1 MVDAVFAKSG
11 RLSRFILR
19 KERVRIPL
27 WLAGLTFFTLIVPIA
42 FKDLYPTQ
50 EERDAMAEGM
60 RNPAMTAMVGPG
72 DLDHYTIGAMTA
84 HQMLLFTAVVVGL
97 MNILLVTRHTR
108 GEEEDGSA
116 ELVRSL
122 PVGRLSYVHAA
133 LSVMILTNVVLAL
146 LTGFGL
152 YALRL
157 DSMDLEGSL
166 LYGAVIGAIG
176 LFFAAVTVLFAQFSA
191 SSRATIGYAVT
202 VLVLSYLV
210 RAIGDV
216 VNDAIS
222 WFSPLGW
229 VTKAEVYTNNRW
241 GPVWLTLGAS
251 ALLLAAAYYLQ
262 ALRDLG
268 AGFLPPRPGRKHASS
283 LLRRPTGL
291 ALRLQR
297 TGMIAWAVGMLLIG
311 LSYGSVLG
319 DLELFFS
326 DNEMMRQFLS
336 PAPGVSLT
344 EQFIPMLM
352 AVMAILGTIPPVMV
366 VNKLYSE
373 EKKGRMGHVLG
384 GAVSRTRLMTG
395 YVTLAAV
402 NGFVMLSLAALGL
415 WSAGTTVMEEPFA
428 FGTVFGAAI
437 AYYPAVLVIIGAAA
451 SLIGTVPR
459 LASVVWLYL
468 FFSFV
473 VVYLGGLFQFPDWV
487 ETLSPYGH
495 IPELPVEDVD
505 YNIVFVL
512 VAVAI
517 LLVAVGLTGY
527 RRRDVD
533 G

>member
-1 MVDAVFAKSG
+1 MADAVFAKSG
-11 RLSRFILR
+11 RLSRFIVR
-19 KERVRIPL
+19 KDRVRIPL

-42 FKDLYPTQ
+42 LKDLYPTQ

-108 GEEEDGSA
+108 GDEEDGRV
-116 ELVRSL
+116 EMIRSL
-122 PVGRLSYVHAA
+122 PVGRLSYFHAA
-133 LSVMILTNVVLAL
+133 VAVSGLTNLVLAL
-146 LTGFGL
+146 LIGFGL

-176 LFFAAVTVLFAQFSA
+176 FFFAAVTALFAQFSE
-191 SSRATIGYAVT
+191 SSRATIGYAIT

-222 WFSPLGW
+222 WLAPLGW
-229 VTKAEVYTNNRW
+229 VMKAEVYTNNRW
-241 GPVWLTLGAS
+241 GPVWLTLAAS

-262 ALRDLG
+262 AMRDLG

-283 LLRRPTGL
+283 LLRRLTGL

-297 TGMIAWAVGMLLIG
+297 TGMIAWAVGMLIIG

-319 DLELFFS
+319 DLESFFS

-352 AVMAILGTIPPVMV
+352 AVMAILGTVPPVMA
-366 VNKLYSE
+366 VNKLYGE
-373 EKKGRMGHVLG
+373 EKKGRIGHVLG
-384 GAVSRTRLMTG
+384 GAVSRTRVMTG
-395 YVTLAAV
+395 YVAIAAL

-415 WSAGTTVMEEPFA
+415 WAAGTAVMEEPFA
-428 FGTVFGAAI
+428 FGTVYGAAI
-437 AYYPAVLVIIGAAA
+437 VYYPAVLVMIGVAATLMGLLPKLT
-451 SLIGTVPR
+451 SF
-459 LASVVWLYL
+459 VWFYL

-473 VVYLGGLFQFPDWV
+473 VVYLGGLFQLPDWL
-487 ETLSPYGH
+487 ETLSPFGH
-495 IPELPVEDVD
+495 IPELPVEGVD
-505 YNIVFVL
+505 YSVVFVL
-512 VAVAI
+512 VTVAI

-527 RRRDVD
+527 RRRDVN